1 MSRLYHCLFQQDVK
15 NNQDIELRIDND
27 EYFLF
32 KNQKVSQWELLWILV
47 SSLAISF
54 ETLSSIRSEV

>member
-32 KNQKVSQWELLWILV
+32 KNQKVSQWELLWDTGQLTRYFV
-47 SSLAISF
+47 
-54 ETLSSIRSEV
+54 